1 VKGKNQFFYS
11 SAIKLP
17 SAIGDWTQIKADND
31 DDEFFEVSEIN
42 YSNFDGISKEDLKF
56 VHFIHHRLAAYL
68 TNHLSHDLNVKIEL
82 HTITATQLLYSDFI
96 DSISDR
102 VFQANINF
110 PDQGSINILF
120 GSKLASMIL
129 DRLVGGGG
137 SQSAKQEFNAFELE
151 ILNEQL
157 QQLIPHF
164 QKTWDDILD
173 FSKANMTLFS
183 GEYRPDNH
191 ISYRGTTVV
200 FTIYLFFGDGELLR
214 LMVAYPSHL
223 ISHLIT
229 LFRSKHRTIK
239 SLIKLDNKTVK
250 GIDYNVI
257 AELGTTQL
265 SMNTLKDLSVG
276 DIISLNK
283 PLHSLIKLKIGDY
296 VTLTGQP
303 CIYKDRLGCQIVL
316 SKKVQNSVSLIH
328 DVDMQEE
335 SHVTVPVTLST
346 DSFVDNNTI
355 DAVSDKDYS
364 DGAPFV
370 SSEDLVSFLP
380 QELIDEE
387 DEYSKQEDVDSEEV
401 LSEDSYESYQD
412 EGDSDINFEQ
422 ASFATS
428 DDEKSDISNDDFGLT
443 DSDEDLDSLVSEGNE
458 SEDTDLGDE
467 LAEDTDSYSED
478 IALAD
483 LDEDLEEDGDLDSL
497 VSEGNESEDID
508 LGDEL
513 AEDTDSY
520 SEDIALADLDE
531 DLEEDGDLDSL
542 VSEGNESEDI
552 ALADLDEDVEE
563 DGDLDSPVFEADL
576 SEDSDVEDTDL
587 GDALAEDTDSYSE
600 DIALADLDEDVEE
613 DGDLDS
619 PVFEADLSEDTDLGD
634 ELAEDTDSYSE
645 DIALADLDEDV
656 KEEGD
661 LANPVSEDDV
671 NEDSDGEGSDLADEL
686 AEDTDSYSE
695 DIDLDDSAEK
705 LVDGDDVLD
714 NQLEEDDDSQSS
726 DVEDH
731 DLVSD
736 VEDID
741 LEDLENLHEK
751 KEDFDDTQTESIE
764 EEDFLFD
771 SPEQEV
777 EDVRDGVFDR
787 SVLFSSDSMDDDD
800 SVQKQDNGGEG
811 DGNSDGDPLE
821 SDDDNTL

>member
-1 VKGKNQFFYS
+1 MKGKNQFFYS

-497 VSEGNESEDID
+497 VSEGNESEDI
-508 LGDEL
+508 
-513 AEDTDSY
+513 
-520 SEDIALADLDE
+520 
-531 DLEEDGDLDSL
+531 
-542 VSEGNESEDI
+542 
-552 ALADLDEDVEE
+552 
-563 DGDLDSPVFEADL
+563 
-576 SEDSDVEDTDL
+576 
-587 GDALAEDTDSYSE
+587 
-600 DIALADLDEDVEE
+600 ALADLDEDVEE